1 MITINKTIS
10 NALRRASV
18 LVAVSPLFITP
29 LYSYSASAQSANSS
43 QVNLYVQQLNNPN
56 QSQQALK
63 SLVSLGK
70 SAVPALITAL
80 QHQNP
85 EVRAASATALSQIGN
100 DAAPALP
107 ALSRALQDKDP
118 KVRGAAVEAFGSI
131 GRRAMVPY
139 LIANLKHQ
147 DASVR
152 YNAAH
157 GLTRLGNYAESA
169 VPTLTETLQDKET
182 WVRLTAATALGNI
195 GVRALSSL
203 PALVTSME
211 DKDISVRHSAAYALG
226 SIGTNAQETVNK
238 VSTKDLDTVI
248 LHLEKGLKVAVKP
261 NLQFRQQAISSVRT
275 PLEALKKER
284 NKRRITQRLS
294 QFRHISLGCSKTNNF
309 IVKL

>member
-1 MITINKTIS
+1 MKTIS
-10 NALRRASV
+10 RALREVSILIAI
-18 LVAVSPLFITP
+18 SPLFITP
-29 LYSYSASAQSANSS
+29 LFLQVASAQSTNPSQINS
-43 QVNLYVQQLNNPN
+43 YIQQLGNRN

-63 SLVSLGK
+63 SLVSMGK
-70 SAVPALITAL
+70 LSVPALITAL
-80 QHQNP
+80 QHENP
-85 EVRAASATALSQIGN
+85 EVRAASATALAQIGQ

-107 ALSRALQDKDP
+107 ALSRVLQDKDP
-118 KVRGAAVEAFGSI
+118 LVRGAAVEAFGSI

-139 LIANLKHQ
+139 LVANLKHK

-169 VPTLTETLQDKET
+169 VPTLTDTLQDQET

-203 PALVTSME
+203 PGLVQSME
-211 DKDISVRHSAAYALG
+211 DKDISVRHSAAYALA
-226 SIGTNAQETVNK
+226 SIGTNAQETVDK

-248 LHLEKGLKVAVKP
+248 LHLEKGLKVVAKP
-261 NLQFRQQAISSVRT
+261 NLQFRQQAVSLLRT

-294 QFRHISLGCSKTNNF
+294 QFKYLSLGGRTAMP
-309 IVKL
+309 